1 MNELNEINER
11 KEIASEE
18 LKPLQ
23 KYLDAFKEA
32 LKGDLPLS
40 PTKLRKMIVGLTTEY
55 KRLESEKKITDRD
68 RKNLFEELQ
77 KVEKR
82 IPELE
87 KYKAF
92 VSLLVD
98 YAPDKLEEAK
108 RAANERRNTPKPPI
122 KIKTSGN
129 YKL

>member
-1 MNELNEINER
+1 M
-11 KEIASEE
+11 
-18 LKPLQ
+18 
-23 KYLDAFKEA
+23 
-32 LKGDLPLS
+32 
-40 PTKLRKMIVGLTTEY
+40 
-55 KRLESEKKITDRD
+55 
-68 RKNLFEELQ
+68 Q

-92 VSLLVD
+92 VSLLVE

-108 RAANERRNTPKPPI
+108 RTANERRNTPKQPI

-129 YKL
+129 YKF